1 MPKVNLMPDPRAD
14 RAKKMRTA
22 IMSKAASRDIRSQVE
37 LARRSGISEHSVCS
51 KLRSGAWTAEDLAKL
66 DKALR
71 FSAEELAAIVRG
83 GNK

>member
-1 MPKVNLMPDPRAD
+1 MPKVSLMPDSRAD

-22 IMSKAASRDIRSQVE
+22 IMAKAASRDIRSQVE

-51 KLRSGAWTAEDLAKL
+51 KLHSGAWTAEDLARL